1 MGFPDDRGMVASWL
15 LRVVVAFAVFGLVIF
30 DAGAMTVNYFGL
42 DSSANDILYALR
54 SDTAVLSNPTQLQ
67 QRAAELAAED
77 EAQLVRANVDS
88 KGWLHVRIRR
98 RAKTLLAQRFEA
110 LDDLTAPAVGAQTSI
125 E

>member
-15 LRVVVAFAVFGLVIF
+15 LRVVLAFAVFGLVIF
-30 DAGAMTVNYFGL
+30 DDGAMTVNYFGL
-42 DSSANDILYALR
+42 DSSANDILYTLR
-54 SDTAVLSNPTQLQ
+54 SDAAVLSNPTQLQ

-77 EAQLVRANVDS
+77 EAQL
-88 KGWLHVRIRR
+88 HVRIRR

-110 LDDLTAPAVGAQTSI
+110 LDDLTTPAVSAQTSI